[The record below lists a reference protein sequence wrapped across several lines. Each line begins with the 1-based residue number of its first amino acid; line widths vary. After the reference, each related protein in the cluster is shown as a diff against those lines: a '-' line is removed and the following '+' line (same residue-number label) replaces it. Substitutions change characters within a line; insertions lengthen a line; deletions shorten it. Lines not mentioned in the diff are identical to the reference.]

1 MFDGLHLVGSE
12 FAPSVDDA
20 KALCAPIPSRFA
32 QHLFRA
38 KSMVTNPSALAAAV
52 VHAPDEAPQT
62 PLVDAP
68 RATPVTIRPA
78 RSRAAVAGSS
88 SAKKSLNAPVGLG
101 SGPVGGVAGGGSG
114 SGLSGA
120 APTGEEF
127 SAAVTAATTMFGDP
141 TRRRIYLFARENPRG
156 VTASQ
161 AAEHT
166 NLHPNVARHHLDKL
180 AAGGYLDVVADVTEG
195 RSGRPSKRY
204 RSTGKPIDL
213 EFPARRHDL
222 IVSLLSKALELLP
235 DDVASAMAEEVG
247 QHYGRELAMQLNPG
261 DRQRSMRSAL
271 HTVADALT
279 AHGFAAHTEAREGSM
294 SIVRDHCPFGDLS
307 ASHPVICAVDRGMVR
322 GMLAELYG
330 DSAETQLTSSRAQGD
345 TLCETTTSP

>member
-1 MFDGLHLVGSE
+1 
-12 FAPSVDDA
+12 
-20 KALCAPIPSRFA
+20 
-32 QHLFRA
+32 
-38 KSMVTNPSALAAAV
+38 
-52 VHAPDEAPQT
+52 
-62 PLVDAP
+62 
-68 RATPVTIRPA
+68 
-78 RSRAAVAGSS
+78 
-88 SAKKSLNAPVGLG
+88 
-101 SGPVGGVAGGGSG
+101 
-114 SGLSGA
+114 
-120 APTGEEF
+120 
-127 SAAVTAATTMFGDP
+127 MFGDP

-195 RSGRPSKRY
+195 KSGRPSKRY

-345 TLCETTTSP
+345 TLCETTTSA

>member
-1 MFDGLHLVGSE
+1 
-12 FAPSVDDA
+12 
-20 KALCAPIPSRFA
+20 
-32 QHLFRA
+32 
-38 KSMVTNPSALAAAV
+38 MVTNSSAV
-52 VHAPDEAPQT
+52 VSKTVDAPVEAPNG
-62 PLVDAP
+62 PVVDAP
-68 RATPVTIRPA
+68 RATPVTIGTS
-78 RSRAAVAGSS
+78 RSRTAAAGSS
-88 SAKKSLNAPVGLG
+88 TSEKVSSAPVGLG
-101 SGPVGGVAGGGSG
+101 SGPIGGTTSGGSG
-114 SGLSGA
+114 VGMIPL

-156 VTASQ
+156 VTATQ

-235 DDVASAMAEEVG
+235 DDVASSMAEEVG

-330 DSAETQLTSSRAQGD
+330 ETSETAFTAMRTQGD
-345 TLCETTTSP
+345 DTCISTSG

>member
-1 MFDGLHLVGSE
+1 
-12 FAPSVDDA
+12 
-20 KALCAPIPSRFA
+20 
-32 QHLFRA
+32 
-38 KSMVTNPSALAAAV
+38 MVTNTSIPARLGVDSPAGV
-52 VHAPDEAPQT
+52 SQISM
-62 PLVDAP
+62 VDAP
-68 RATPVTIRPA
+68 KATPVSIRTS
-78 RSRAAVAGSS
+78 RSRVAVAGSS
-88 SAKKSLNAPVGLG
+88 TGEKVSNAPVGLG
-101 SGPVGGVAGGGSG
+101 SGPAGGVSGGGLG
-114 SGLSGA
+114 GGLSGA

-195 RSGRPSKRY
+195 KSGRPSKRY

-330 DSAETQLTSSRAQGD
+330 ETSETAFTAMRTQGD
-345 TLCETTTSP
+345 ATCISTSA

>member
-1 MFDGLHLVGSE
+1 MASISSALSA
-12 FAPSVDDA
+12 APNEMALSADDA
-20 KALCAPIPSRFA
+20 ERIGTVAVPIP
-32 QHLFRA
+32 
-38 KSMVTNPSALAAAV
+38 
-52 VHAPDEAPQT
+52 
-62 PLVDAP
+62 
-68 RATPVTIRPA
+68 TPVAIRMG
-78 RSRAAVAGSS
+78 RSRTDSPAPVGNEKA
-88 SAKKSLNAPVGLG
+88 LNAPVSL
-101 SGPVGGVAGGGSG
+101 GSG
-114 SGLSGA
+114 SGS

-141 TRRRIYLFARENPRG
+141 TRRRIYLFARENPPG

-166 NLHPNVARHHLDKL
+166 KLHPNVARHHLDKL
-180 AAGGYLDVVADVTEG
+180 AAGGYLDVVSDVTEG

-330 DSAETQLTSSRAQGD
+330 SSETAFTAMRTQGD
-345 TLCETTTSP
+345 DTCISTSA

>member
-1 MFDGLHLVGSE
+1 
-12 FAPSVDDA
+12 
-20 KALCAPIPSRFA
+20 
-32 QHLFRA
+32 
-38 KSMVTNPSALAAAV
+38 MVTNASDLQNKVDA
-52 VHAPDEAPQT
+52 T
-62 PLVDAP
+62 PAETLQGALVDAP
-68 RATPVTIRPA
+68 RATPVAIRTSRTRATLAGHVGSEKGLKPA
-78 RSRAAVAGSS
+78 
-88 SAKKSLNAPVGLG
+88 VGLG
-101 SGPVGGVAGGGSG
+101 TGPGNASAGGVSV
-114 SGLSGA
+114 GA

-235 DDVASAMAEEVG
+235 DDVASSMAEEVG

-330 DSAETQLTSSRAQGD
+330 DTSETAFTAMRTQGD
-345 TLCETTTSP
+345 DTCISTSA

>member
-1 MFDGLHLVGSE
+1 M
-12 FAPSVDDA
+12 A
-20 KALCAPIPSRFA
+20 
-32 QHLFRA
+32 
-38 KSMVTNPSALAAAV
+38 TNPSALANKV
-52 VHAPDEAPQT
+52 VDSSSKPAGAEQISPIE
-62 PLVDAP
+62 AP
-68 RATPVTIRPA
+68 RATPVTIRTG
-78 RSRAAVAGSS
+78 RNRADLAGPVGNEKAS
-88 SAKKSLNAPVGLG
+88 NAPVGLG
-101 SGPVGGVAGGGSG
+101 TGPGSASSGGNLMGAG
-114 SGLSGA
+114 
-120 APTGEEF
+120 PTGEEF

-235 DDVASAMAEEVG
+235 DDVAAAMAEEVG

-294 SIVRDHCPFGDLS
+294 SIVRNHCPFGDLS

-330 DSAETQLTSSRAQGD
+330 ETSETAFTAMRTQGD
-345 TLCETTTSP
+345 DTCISTSA

>member
-1 MFDGLHLVGSE
+1 M
-12 FAPSVDDA
+12 AP
-20 KALCAPIPSRFA
+20 
-32 QHLFRA
+32 
-38 KSMVTNPSALAAAV
+38 NPSDLKSKVADPLAR
-52 VHAPDEAPQT
+52 HAGTLET
-62 PLVDAP
+62 PLLDAP
-68 RATPVTIRPA
+68 RATPVSIRSG
-78 RSRAAVAGSS
+78 RSRTDLAGPVG
-88 SAKKSLNAPVGLG
+88 SAKTLHALVGLG
-101 SGPVGGVAGGGSG
+101 SGTGSG
-114 SGLSGA
+114 SAGGASGGVSVGV

-330 DSAETQLTSSRAQGD
+330 ESSETAFISMRTNGDDTCISTSS
-345 TLCETTTSP
+345 

>member
-1 MFDGLHLVGSE
+1 MATNGSDLKTT
-12 FAPSVDDA
+12 AVASPGVT
-20 KALCAPIPSRFA
+20 P
-32 QHLFRA
+32 QH
-38 KSMVTNPSALAAAV
+38 
-52 VHAPDEAPQT
+52 

-68 RATPVTIRPA
+68 RATPVSIRTA
-78 RSRAAVAGSS
+78 RSRATLAAPVGSEKAS
-88 SAKKSLNAPVGLG
+88 NAPVGLG
-101 SGPVGGVAGGGSG
+101 TGPGSAGGGGISVG
-114 SGLSGA
+114 V

-330 DSAETQLTSSRAQGD
+330 DTAETQLTSSRAQGD

>member
-1 MFDGLHLVGSE
+1 MANSASDLKNTVADS
-12 FAPSVDDA
+12 AQ
-20 KALCAPIPSRFA
+20 IPSG
-32 QHLFRA
+32 
-38 KSMVTNPSALAAAV
+38 
-52 VHAPDEAPQT
+52 
-62 PLVDAP
+62 DAP
-68 RATPVTIRPA
+68 RATPVTIGT
-78 RSRAAVAGSS
+78 SRRGATLAAPVGTEKTS
-88 SAKKSLNAPVGLG
+88 NAPVSLG
-101 SGPVGGVAGGGSG
+101 SGPGNGSVGGVSVGV
-114 SGLSGA
+114 

-330 DSAETQLTSSRAQGD
+330 ESSETAFIAMRTQGD
-345 TLCETTTSP
+345 DSCISTSA

>member
-1 MFDGLHLVGSE
+1 MFDGSYLVGSE
-12 FAPSVDDA
+12 LAPSVDDA
-20 KALCAPIPSRFA
+20 KVLCATNSCRFA
-32 QHLFRA
+32 QRLCRA
-38 KSMVTNPSALAAAV
+38 KSMVTKPSALATTVAD
-52 VHAPDEAPQT
+52 APDGTPQS
-62 PLVDAP
+62 PSMDAP
-68 RATPVTIRPA
+68 RATPVSIRNT
-78 RSRAAVAGSS
+78 RSRTTVTAPVSGE
-88 SAKKSLNAPVGLG
+88 KTLNAPVGLG
-101 SGPVGGVAGGGSG
+101 SGPGLVAGGGALG
-114 SGLSGA
+114 VGA
-120 APTGEEF
+120 TAVAPTGEEF

-330 DSAETQLTSSRAQGD
+330 ETSQTAFIAMRTQGD
-345 TLCETTTSP
+345 DSCISTSA

>member
-1 MFDGLHLVGSE
+1 MFDGSHLVGGE
-12 FAPSVDDA
+12 FAPSADDA
-20 KALCAPIPSRFA
+20 KPLCASNSSRFA
-32 QHLFRA
+32 QRLFGA
-38 KSMVTNPSALAAAV
+38 KSMVTNPSALATTVAD
-52 VHAPDEAPQT
+52 APVDT
-62 PLVDAP
+62 PESSSMDAP
-68 RATPVTIRPA
+68 RATPVSIRNL
-78 RSRAAVAGSS
+78 RSRTTVAAPVSGEKPS
-88 SAKKSLNAPVGLG
+88 NAPVGLG
-101 SGPVGGVAGGGSG
+101 SGPGLVAGGGALG
-114 SGLSGA
+114 VGA
-120 APTGEEF
+120 TAVAPTGEEF

-161 AAEHT
+161 AADHT

-235 DDVASAMAEEVG
+235 HDVASAMAEEVG

-322 GMLAELYG
+322 GMLSELYG
-330 DSAETQLTSSRAQGD
+330 DTSETAFTAMRTQGDDTCISTSS
-345 TLCETTTSP
+345 

>member
-1 MFDGLHLVGSE
+1 
-12 FAPSVDDA
+12 
-20 KALCAPIPSRFA
+20 
-32 QHLFRA
+32 
-38 KSMVTNPSALAAAV
+38 
-52 VHAPDEAPQT
+52 
-62 PLVDAP
+62 
-68 RATPVTIRPA
+68 
-78 RSRAAVAGSS
+78 
-88 SAKKSLNAPVGLG
+88 
-101 SGPVGGVAGGGSG
+101 
-114 SGLSGA
+114 
-120 APTGEEF
+120 
-127 SAAVTAATTMFGDP
+127 MFGDP

-195 RSGRPSKRY
+195 KSGRPSKRY

-330 DSAETQLTSSRAQGD
+330 ETSETAFTAMRTQGD
-345 TLCETTTSP
+345 DTCISTSA

>member
-1 MFDGLHLVGSE
+1 MANSGSDLKNKVATTPAE
-12 FAPSVDDA
+12 TS
-20 KALCAPIPSRFA
+20 
-32 QHLFRA
+32 H
-38 KSMVTNPSALAAAV
+38 
-52 VHAPDEAPQT
+52 T

-68 RATPVTIRPA
+68 RATPVSIRTS
-78 RSRAAVAGSS
+78 RSGATLVGRVGSEKASNGAVALGTGPGSAS
-88 SAKKSLNAPVGLG
+88 S
-101 SGPVGGVAGGGSG
+101 GGS
-114 SGLSGA
+114 LVGA
-120 APTGEEF
+120 GPTGEEF

-141 TRRRIYLFARENPRG
+141 TRRRIYLFAREKPRG

-180 AAGGYLDVVADVTEG
+180 AAGGYLDVVSDVTEG

-235 DDVASAMAEEVG
+235 DEVAAAMAEEVG

-261 DRQRSMRSAL
+261 DRQRTMRSAL

-330 DSAETQLTSSRAQGD
+330 ETSETAFTAMRTRGDDTCVSTSA
-345 TLCETTTSP
+345 

>member
-1 MFDGLHLVGSE
+1 MFDGSHLVGSE

-20 KALCAPIPSRFA
+20 KALCASNSGRSA
-32 QHLFRA
+32 QHSFRA
-38 KSMVTNPSALAAAV
+38 KFMVTNPSALAAAV
-52 VHAPDEAPQT
+52 LHAPDEASQT
-62 PLVDAP
+62 PTVDAP
-68 RATPVTIRPA
+68 RATPVSIRTS
-78 RSRAAVAGSS
+78 RSRATAAGSS
-88 SAKKSLNAPVGLG
+88 TGEKSLDAPVGLG
-101 SGPVGGVAGGGSG
+101 SGSLGVVAGGGSG
-114 SGLSGA
+114 SGLNGP

-235 DDVASAMAEEVG
+235 DDVASTMAEEVG

-330 DSAETQLTSSRAQGD
+330 ETSETAFTAMRTQGD
-345 TLCETTTSP
+345 DTCVSTST

>member
-1 MFDGLHLVGSE
+1 MATNRSDLKSKV
-12 FAPSVDDA
+12 AATPADA
-20 KALCAPIPSRFA
+20 EQIP
-32 QHLFRA
+32 L
-38 KSMVTNPSALAAAV
+38 L
-52 VHAPDEAPQT
+52 
-62 PLVDAP
+62 DAP
-68 RATPVTIRPA
+68 RATPVSIRTS
-78 RSRAAVAGSS
+78 RSRADLAGPVGSEKAS
-88 SAKKSLNAPVGLG
+88 NAPVGLG
-101 SGPVGGVAGGGSG
+101 SGPGSASAGGVSVGV
-114 SGLSGA
+114 

-180 AAGGYLDVVADVTEG
+180 AAGGYLDVVADVTG
-195 RSGRPSKRY
+195 GKSGRPSKRY

-345 TLCETTTSP
+345 TLCETTTST

>member
-1 MFDGLHLVGSE
+1 MLKSTQTAPWADGDKTV
-12 FAPSVDDA
+12 
-20 KALCAPIPSRFA
+20 CATNSIRLA
-32 QHLFRA
+32 RRLFGA
-38 KSMVTNPSALAAAV
+38 KSMVTSTSTPARPTVDSP
-52 VHAPDEAPQT
+52 PDVSQVSM
-62 PLVDAP
+62 VDAP
-68 RATPVTIRPA
+68 RATPVTIRTS
-78 RSRAAVAGSS
+78 RSRVAVAGSS
-88 SAKKSLNAPVGLG
+88 TSEKVSDALVGLG
-101 SGPVGGVAGGGSG
+101 SGPVSGVSGGGLG
-114 SGLSGA
+114 IGLSGA

-330 DSAETQLTSSRAQGD
+330 ETSETAFTAMRTQGD
-345 TLCETTTSP
+345 DTCISTSA

>member
-1 MFDGLHLVGSE
+1 MANSASDLKNTVADSAH
-12 FAPSVDDA
+12 
-20 KALCAPIPSRFA
+20 IPS
-32 QHLFRA
+32 
-38 KSMVTNPSALAAAV
+38 
-52 VHAPDEAPQT
+52 
-62 PLVDAP
+62 VDAP
-68 RATPVTIRPA
+68 RATPVTIGT
-78 RSRAAVAGSS
+78 SRRGATLAAPVGTEKTS
-88 SAKKSLNAPVGLG
+88 NAPVSLG
-101 SGPVGGVAGGGSG
+101 SGPGSGFVGGVSVGV
-114 SGLSGA
+114 

-235 DDVASAMAEEVG
+235 DDVASTMAEEVG